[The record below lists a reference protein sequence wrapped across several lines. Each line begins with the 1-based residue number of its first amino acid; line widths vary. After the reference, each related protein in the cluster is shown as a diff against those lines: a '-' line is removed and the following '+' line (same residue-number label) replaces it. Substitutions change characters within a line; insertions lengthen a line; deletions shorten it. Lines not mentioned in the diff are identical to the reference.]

1 MKNLLFVL
9 CFFFLST
16 TLPAQAGSVG
26 TVNAASETTQ
36 YLNYGELYNQTNQSM
51 SQLQTQMSQLT
62 SLQQQVAAGRTL
74 DWSMAKTVIADVA
87 STVRASQGIGYDSQ
101 VMAARWSS
109 LYPDFNKR
117 SGTDYIKQYA
127 NWSKESNSAIK
138 TGLAA
143 NGQQVGNFQSDA
155 ATRAQLET
163 LSNEANGSKSQVDAI
178 NATNNIAL
186 GQYDEMHKLR
196 QLQTAQNGAM
206 LTYMQ
211 GQQQVQDTK
220 AAQDDTLNLMFSKPA
235 ETRSYEQLLKLN
247 Q

>member
-1 MKNLLFVL
+1 MKNIFPVLLF
-9 CFFFLST
+9 FLLLIAAAPVRS
-16 TLPAQAGSVG
+16 ASMVAG
-26 TVNAASETTQ
+26 ALEPTQ
-36 YLNYGELYNQTNQSM
+36 YLNYGELYSQTNQSM
-51 SQLQTQMSQLT
+51 SQLQTQISQLT
-62 SLQQQVAAGRTL
+62 SLRQQVAAGRTL
-74 DWSMAKTVIADVA
+74 DWSMAKTVITDVA
-87 STVRASQGIGYDSQ
+87 NTVRASQGIGYDSQ
-101 VMAARWSS
+101 VMAARWSG

-117 SGTDYIKQYA
+117 SGTDYIKQYS
-127 NWSKESNSAIK
+127 NWSKESNNAIK
-138 TGLAA
+138 TGLAV

-211 GQQQVQDTK
+211 GNQQVQDTK
-220 AAQDDTLNLMFSKPA
+220 AAQDDTLNKMFSKPA
-235 ETRSYEQLLKLN
+235 ETRTYEQLLKLN